1 MGLLISTVREFIKAD
16 RYVRSGLWQTQNYP
30 LSVGSLRDRKVGIV
44 GMGRIGQAIA
54 RRLDASLVPVV
65 YHTRN
70 PSKEVSYKHYPDL
83 IEMAKAVDTL
93 MVIVPGGAS
102 TNKMINAEVLKALG
116 PRGVLVNVA
125 RGSVIDEP
133 ALVQALKSGT
143 ILAAGLDV
151 FAAEP
156 TVPDELKTMQERRA
170 VAAYRLGL
178 GGDTQ
183 RDGSARGRQPQI
195 LVRRQG
201 AVDAGCGDAVQGTL
215 MNALRLAAWVV
226 AALVAAST
234 LAQAQ
239 DTTTLKKEMVG
250 QWELSTTERSKTCVV
265 TMKGEAAGQGFKLEL
280 EPACKAALP
289 FTKGIVAWSVRG
301 LDIVRMQD
309 ASGEAVIDFTE
320 VEAGIFEG
328 LRQGEGVYILQDL
341 AAARS
346 MAKSMDQMIG
356 DWSMVRS
363 NGQPVCALTLTNTE
377 AGPDNFQVFLKPK
390 CDAAIAQFNP
400 TQWRLERGQI
410 ILMSKAGDAWQFE
423 ADDNAQWRRVPDTA
437 DPLIMLRQ

>member
-1 MGLLISTVREFIKAD
+1 
-16 RYVRSGLWQTQNYP
+16 
-30 LSVGSLRDRKVGIV
+30 
-44 GMGRIGQAIA
+44 
-54 RRLDASLVPVV
+54 
-65 YHTRN
+65 
-70 PSKEVSYKHYPDL
+70 
-83 IEMAKAVDTL
+83 
-93 MVIVPGGAS
+93 
-102 TNKMINAEVLKALG
+102 
-116 PRGVLVNVA
+116 
-125 RGSVIDEP
+125 
-133 ALVQALKSGT
+133 
-143 ILAAGLDV
+143 
-151 FAAEP
+151 
-156 TVPDELKTMQERRA
+156 
-170 VAAYRLGL
+170 
-178 GGDTQ
+178 
-183 RDGSARGRQPQI
+183 
-195 LVRRQG
+195 
-201 AVDAGCGDAVQGTL
+201 